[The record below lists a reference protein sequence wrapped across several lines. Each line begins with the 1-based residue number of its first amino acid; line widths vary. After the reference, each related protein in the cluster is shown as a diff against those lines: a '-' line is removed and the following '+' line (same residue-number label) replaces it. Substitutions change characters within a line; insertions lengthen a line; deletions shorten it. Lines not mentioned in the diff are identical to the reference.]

1 MNIATIG
8 IDIAKDVFQI
18 HGVCRDGK
26 VMVSRQLRRQQLLP
40 YLRQLT
46 PCTVGLEACPGAHYW
61 ARQIAALG
69 HDIRLLPPLVR

>member
-8 IDIAKDVFQI
+8 IDIAKNVFHI

-46 PCTVGLEACPGAHYW
+46 PCTVGLEACPG
-61 ARQIAALG
+61 G
-69 HDIRLLPPLVR
+69 VRHG